1 MKKLLQKILLLMT
14 AVAFMAGS
22 LGFIGCS
29 GGIEEDP
36 DAGANA
42 SKEIVNPNDD
52 IEEDPDAQGEGEE
65 GISGATDDDDD
76 DE

>member
-1 MKKLLQKILLLMT
+1 MKKLLQKLILLMT

-29 GGIEEDP
+29 GGIEEDK

-42 SKEIVNPNDD
+42 SKELVNPNDD
-52 IEEDPDAQGEGEE
+52 LEEPPDADSEGEE
-65 GISGATDDDDD
+65 GGTGGGDDDD

>member
-1 MKKLLQKILLLMT
+1 
-14 AVAFMAGS
+14 MAGS

-36 DAGANA
+36 DAAANA
-42 SKEIVNPNDD
+42 AKEVKNPNDD
-52 IEEDPDAQGEGEE
+52 IEEDPDAADAGEE
-65 GISGATDDDDD
+65 GINAGATGATDDDDD